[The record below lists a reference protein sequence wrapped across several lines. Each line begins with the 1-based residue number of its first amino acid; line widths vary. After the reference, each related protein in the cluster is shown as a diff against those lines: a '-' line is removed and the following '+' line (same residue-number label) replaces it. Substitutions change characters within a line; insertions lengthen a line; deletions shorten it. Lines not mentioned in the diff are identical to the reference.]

1 MPSPDFKR
9 SDRISDLIKEEISNI
24 LCFEVKDPRVK
35 GLTVLKVEL
44 SPDMKKSYIFFS
56 SSNSFSDLDVEEIV
70 EGLEKAKGFIRRKL
84 SRNLNLRRTP
94 EIYFKQES
102 LQQI

>member
-9 SDRISDLIKEEISNI
+9 SDRISDLIKVEISNI
-24 LCFEVKDPRVK
+24 LSFEVKDPRVK
-35 GLTVLKVEL
+35 GVTVLKVEL
-44 SPDMKKSYIFFS
+44 SSDMKKSFIFFS
-56 SSNSFSDLDVEEIV
+56 SDNSFNDLESEEIL

-84 SRNLNLRRTP
+84 SNNLNLRRTP

-102 LQQI
+102 YLST